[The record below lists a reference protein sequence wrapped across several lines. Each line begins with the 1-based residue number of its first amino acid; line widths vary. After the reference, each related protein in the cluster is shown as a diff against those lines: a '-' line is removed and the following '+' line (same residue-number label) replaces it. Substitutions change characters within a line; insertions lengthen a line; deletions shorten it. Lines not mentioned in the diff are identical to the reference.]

1 MATTTPAPAP
11 TNNIHF
17 RLTSIG
23 GGLELCRNDKVIRA
37 SSAGGGVRSVVAGVG
52 GGPSPSTWFTSMAVS
67 APPLP
72 PPP

>member
-23 GGLELCRNDKVIRA
+23 GGLELCRNDKPVDVVHFNGGLR
-37 SSAGGGVRSVVAGVG
+37 SSTS
-52 GGPSPSTWFTSMAVS
+52 PSPMREIPSFYKIR
-67 APPLP
+67 P
-72 PPP
+72 